1 MPQAATLPSLAGKA
15 RKPATIKN
23 ADVGLGPRKAGEAS
37 YSPDAA
43 TLPGIRTSGM
53 PTFHAESTPTL
64 WAPSCPAAFGPL
76 HPADGACFSPSPPAS
91 STPTG
96 DTSKARHSGNAP
108 LWRRFVFMKPG
119 HTTSSHALNGSGPQP
134 QSCRAAVPRA
144 KRSLPASVAG
154 GGSGGGSSGVEGCR
168 RLAELRAVVAGEMGP
183 DFPAAH
189 WPPNAAQAGALL
201 GCGLSAAGL
210 RGRLRQ
216 LQQDMGAP
224 VLSYLVYAAPGLLAS
239 DEVRQLLEA
248 AAAMTAVAADAAA
261 PNSSRRCGAA
271 EGIGASGGGGS
282 SCGGGSSSSS
292 SSSSS
297 GRSMEVAAVD
307 VFRAAPALMGL
318 RAEALWGRGLAL
330 MAELAADG
338 RDEAYF
344 RAMLRA
350 QPHLLAAPAEELRAR
365 LQLLREVAS
374 APGSAGLATAAA
386 PGGDSMRRSSG
397 AAAGGGGGGGGH
409 GGWLPAWGSE
419 LALATPA
426 KLGALLHTSRRRLLR
441 LRYVRQQLEA
451 VSAAAAAAASKS
463 SSGGSSSSS
472 SSGLEPWQQQ
482 RLQQERQRQEQQMLG
497 RWRPAEPM
505 MAVVRY
511 RGAEWARRHPGYADW
526 EANYLRQEREHAEAI
541 TEWTLA
547 YP

>member
-1 MPQAATLPSLAGKA
+1 ML
-15 RKPATIKN
+15 
-23 ADVGLGPRKAGEAS
+23 
-37 YSPDAA
+37 
-43 TLPGIRTSGM
+43 
-53 PTFHAESTPTL
+53 
-64 WAPSCPAAFGPL
+64 
-76 HPADGACFSPSPPAS
+76 
-91 STPTG
+91 
-96 DTSKARHSGNAP
+96 
-108 LWRRFVFMKPG
+108 
-119 HTTSSHALNGSGPQP
+119 
-134 QSCRAAVPRA
+134 
-144 KRSLPASVAG
+144 
-154 GGSGGGSSGVEGCR
+154 
-168 RLAELRAVVAGEMGP
+168 
-183 DFPAAH
+183 
-189 WPPNAAQAGALL
+189 
-201 GCGLSAAGL
+201 
-210 RGRLRQ
+210 
-216 LQQDMGAP
+216 
-224 VLSYLVYAAPGLLAS
+224 
-239 DEVRQLLEA
+239 
-248 AAAMTAVAADAAA
+248 
-261 PNSSRRCGAA
+261 
-271 EGIGASGGGGS
+271 
-282 SCGGGSSSSS
+282 
-292 SSSSS
+292 
-297 GRSMEVAAVD
+297 
-307 VFRAAPALMGL
+307 
-318 RAEALWGRGLAL
+318 ALWQDRPDRCTLAWYCTMRMCLQLAHVGRTEHTVIHYCLHTNSH
-330 MAELAADG
+330 ELTRPSHCVLI